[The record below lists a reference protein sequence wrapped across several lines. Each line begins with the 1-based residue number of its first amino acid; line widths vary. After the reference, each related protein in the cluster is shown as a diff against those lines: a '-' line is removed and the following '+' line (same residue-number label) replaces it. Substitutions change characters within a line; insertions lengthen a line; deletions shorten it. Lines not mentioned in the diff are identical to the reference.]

1 MDDLMGALAPYQR
14 PDQRLAC
21 RQLLTSA
28 LPYALGWIL
37 MAYSLQ
43 YSYWLTCLLAAPT
56 AGFFLRLFMIQHDCG
71 HGSFFPSRRA
81 NDALGFVL
89 GVVTLTPYA
98 YWRKT
103 HAVHHATSGDL
114 NRRGFGDITTLTVR
128 EYAALSKAQRWRYRC
143 YRHPCVMFGVGVF
156 LQILVKHRY
165 PWNMPSHW
173 RREWRSVHLT
183 NLLLALIVSVLVFT
197 MGLTSFLLIFASI
210 MLIASASGAWLFYV
224 QHQFEGAYWRQSHQW
239 DFYQAALQGSS
250 YYALPRLLQWFTANI
265 GFHHIHHLSFRIP
278 NYRLEACFK
287 NIAELQQ
294 ATRVTFTRSWRLAS
308 LRLWDENQQKLV
320 GF

>member
-1 MDDLMGALAPYQR
+1 
-14 PDQRLAC
+14 
-21 RQLLTSA
+21 
-28 LPYALGWIL
+28 
-37 MAYSLQ
+37 
-43 YSYWLTCLLAAPT
+43 
-56 AGFFLRLFMIQHDCG
+56 
-71 HGSFFPSRRA
+71 
-81 NDALGFVL
+81 
-89 GVVTLTPYA
+89 
-98 YWRKT
+98 
-103 HAVHHATSGDL
+103 
-114 NRRGFGDITTLTVR
+114 
-128 EYAALSKAQRWRYRC
+128 
-143 YRHPCVMFGVGVF
+143 
-156 LQILVKHRY
+156 
-165 PWNMPSHW
+165 
-173 RREWRSVHLT
+173 
-183 NLLLALIVSVLVFT
+183 LALIVGVMVFT
-197 MGLTSFLLIFASI
+197 MGLTSFLLIFAPI

-224 QHQFEGAYWRQSHQW
+224 QHQFEDAYWRQNYQW